1 MLLGVLSMK
10 EFKLENNEFIE
21 LDKLLKV
28 TGLSES
34 GGMAKAVIA
43 EGRVKVDGAVELRK
57 RCKIRKGQIV
67 EFEGQRIVVT

>member
-1 MLLGVLSMK
+1 MK

>member
-1 MLLGVLSMK
+1 MK

-34 GGMAKAVIA
+34 GGMAKALIA

-57 RCKIRKGQIV
+57 RCKIRKGQAV
-67 EFEGQRIVVT
+67 EFEGYKIIVT